1 MPASELLIA
10 FIAFFIFPVVFIA
23 AGAIMGH
30 FMRPPPD
37 EPLYR
42 PQDWGCQDV
51 DGRKQ

>member
-10 FIAFFIFPVVFIA
+10 FIAFVLVPGVLIIA
-23 AGAIMGH
+23 AAIIGKALQ
-30 FMRPPPD
+30 PPSP

-51 DGRKQ
+51 DRRKQ